1 MNWWIKLKRLV
12 RFQYLRIIRLKSSAH
27 SIAMGMAIGVFVGFQ
42 PITPFQIIVAVT
54 LAFFARGNKIAAAIG
69 TVVSNPINLIPFYAM
84 LFFVGNYFLGFE
96 DIMFDPDNLDLT
108 DLLEKGWHLVL
119 AMMFGGLIL
128 GIPAAILSYIL
139 TLRTVMVYRRR
150 RTMRIL
156 HKKTKL

>member
-1 MNWWIKLKRLV
+1 MRWWIKLKRLV
-12 RFQYLRIIRLKSSAH
+12 RFQYLRVIHLKSSAH
-27 SIAMGMAIGVFVGFQ
+27 SIAVGMAIGVFVGFQ

-54 LAFFARGNKIAAAIG
+54 LAFFFRGNKIAAAIG
-69 TVVSNPINLIPFYAM
+69 TVVSNPINMIPFYAM

-96 DIMFDPDNLDLT
+96 DIMFDQDNLDLS

-128 GIPAAILSYIL
+128 GIPAAFLSYIF
-139 TLRTVMVYRRR
+139 TLRAVMAYRRR